1 MTLPLKPDRG
11 GYLRPFGTAV
21 FVRDYLM
28 GQGPGYGVEAIDPDR
43 GAAIADIHSAYKR
56 ALHFDMAEDMAARD
70 AEEAARRGKPLT
82 PEEIERR
89 RDYYLE
95 RIPSKLTRMRYSS
108 FTRYFRFFIQLGWVE
123 RTGEVEGSLIGG
135 PEDAKPP
142 QTTPRG
148 TVLVEVPQPRI
159 YYRLTPR
166 GKKATAVE
174 LSDPIMTI
182 YKYSREQRSRKKYKY
197 FKIRQPQ

>member
-1 MTLPLKPDRG
+1 
-11 GYLRPFGTAV
+11 
-21 FVRDYLM
+21 
-28 GQGPGYGVEAIDPDR
+28 
-43 GAAIADIHSAYKR
+43 
-56 ALHFDMAEDMAARD
+56 MAEDMAARD
-70 AEEAARRGKPLT
+70 AEEAARKGKPMT
-82 PEEIERR
+82 PEEVEKQ

-95 RIPSKLTRMRYSS
+95 RIPAKLTRMRYSS

-135 PEDAKPP
+135 PEGTHPP

-159 YYRLTPR
+159 YYRLTPKGR
-166 GKKATAVE
+166 EAGLVE

-182 YKYSREQRSRKKYKY
+182 YNYPREQRSKKKYKY
-197 FKIRQPQ
+197 FKTS

>member
-1 MTLPLKPDRG
+1 MVTELRPPRG
-11 GYLRPFGTAV
+11 GFIRPFGTAI
-21 FVRDYLM
+21 FIRDYLL
-28 GQGPGYGVEAIDPDR
+28 GKGPDYGVETIDSGR
-43 GAAIADIHSAYKR
+43 GATITDIHRAYKR

-70 AEEAARRGKPLT
+70 AEEAARKGKPMT

-95 RIPSKLTRMRYSS
+95 RIPYKLTRMRYSS
-108 FTRYFRFFIQLGWVE
+108 FARYFRFFIQLGWVE

-135 PEDAKPP
+135 PESARLPEE
-142 QTTPRG
+142 TPRG

-159 YYRLTPR
+159 YYRLTPKGR
-166 GKKATAVE
+166 GAKLVE

-182 YKYSREQRSRKKYKY
+182 YNYPREQRSRKKYKY
-197 FKIRQPQ
+197 FKTR

>member
-1 MTLPLKPDRG
+1 MILPLTPGRG
-11 GYLRPFGTAV
+11 GYLRPFGTAI
-21 FVRDYLM
+21 FIRDYLM
-28 GQGPGYGVEAIDPDR
+28 ARGPDYGVEVIDPDR
-43 GAAIADIHSAYKR
+43 GAAITDIHSAYKR

-70 AEEAARRGKPLT
+70 AEEAARKGKPMT
-82 PEEIERR
+82 PEEIEGR

-108 FTRYFRFFIQLGWVE
+108 FTRYFRFFMQLGWVE

-135 PEDAKPP
+135 PENAHPP

-159 YYRLTPR
+159 YYRLTPK
-166 GKKATAVE
+166 GKEAALVE

-182 YKYSREQRSRKKYKY
+182 YNYPREQRSRKKYKY
-197 FKIRQPQ
+197 FKTH